1 MVGPGKGWGGD
12 PTSCKVLSSSIATW
26 DNTVTLVTLCSV
38 GSKVLVG
45 VGVEGIVF
53 PRVRPGGSPGVPSLL
68 SSLSWGSGLW

>member
-1 MVGPGKGWGGD
+1 M
-12 PTSCKVLSSSIATW
+12 
-26 DNTVTLVTLCSV
+26 TLVTLCSV